1 MNLQPAAKSRTPL
14 ILLGTI
20 VVLVALALVLVLT
33 RGAETPADPRSPEG
47 TVQKYVTAL
56 LAGDQKNAALLLT
69 PGATKDCPAGGI
81 LDEGNLRVGLVA
93 SSVSGAS
100 ATVTVSIS
108 ETLGSGPFGLGDGN
122 YQDSFTLV
130 KTNDVWLISM
140 APWPLLACTDTA
152 VKTP

>member
-1 MNLQPAAKSRTPL
+1 M
-14 ILLGTI
+14 
-20 VVLVALALVLVLT
+20 
-33 RGAETPADPRSPEG
+33 
-47 TVQKYVTAL
+47 
-56 LAGDQKNAALLLT
+56 LLT

-81 LDEGNLRVGLVA
+81 LDDGNLRVGLVA

-100 ATVTVSIS
+100 ATVAVSIS

-122 YQDSFTLV
+122 YQDTFTLV

-140 APWPLLACTDTA
+140 APWPLLACSDTA